1 MNIIRHMLNI
11 KKTNNLRGENTMTK
25 FISVKSTNQTMY
37 SINVDHIKL
46 VSYRSDGQKNY
57 LTEIHVG
64 NYRVDTYD
72 QTIQKQLEERA

>member
-1 MNIIRHMLNI
+1 M
-11 KKTNNLRGENTMTK
+11 KKTNNLKGENTMTK

-57 LTEIHVG
+57 MTEIHVD
-64 NYRVDTYD
+64 NYRIDTYD
-72 QTIQKQLEERA
+72 QNIKSKLGLEQWFIEDMI

>member
-1 MNIIRHMLNI
+1 
-11 KKTNNLRGENTMTK
+11 
-25 FISVKSTNQTMY
+25 MY

-57 LTEIHVG
+57 LTEIHIG

-72 QTIQKQLEERA
+72 QTIQKQLEEGMI

>member
-1 MNIIRHMLNI
+1 M
-11 KKTNNLRGENTMTK
+11 KKTNNLKGENTMTK

-57 LTEIHVG
+57 C
-64 NYRVDTYD
+64 
-72 QTIQKQLEERA
+72 

>member
-1 MNIIRHMLNI
+1 MLNI
-11 KKTNNLRGENTMTK
+11 KKTNNLKGENTMTK

-72 QTIQKQLEERA
+72 QTIQKQLEERAND